1 MGNPIAHSKSP
12 LIHKLFAEQTNQKLT
27 YEASLVEEDGFDER
41 VACFYIEGGKGLNI
55 TVPFKH
61 RALSVVQALTP
72 RAKKAGAVNTLWRTA
87 DEVVHG
93 DNTDGIGLLTD
104 LQQNH
109 QIQITGKRILVL
121 GAGGAVR
128 GILQPLQDAAPEEV
142 VIANRTYE
150 KAQQLASD
158 FSESGNIVALKF
170 EQLRNSFDLIINGT
184 SASLQG
190 ATILLPTVVINSRTI
205 CYDMMYGAEETAFNR
220 WAREN
225 GAGMQLDGLGML
237 VEQAAKAFYI
247 WRGVKPDTAPVIAA
261 VRKQLAG

>member
-12 LIHKLFAEQTNQKLT
+12 LIHKLFAEQTSQKLT
-27 YEASLVEEDGFDER
+27 YEAILAEEDGFDER
-41 VACFYIEGGKGLNI
+41 VACFYIEGGRGLNI

-61 RALSVVQALTP
+61 QALLIAQELTA
-72 RAKKAGAVNTLWRTA
+72 RAKKAGAVNTLWRSA
-87 DEVVHG
+87 DDVMHG

-109 QIQITGKRILVL
+109 RIQIKGQRVLVL

-128 GILQPLQDAAPEEV
+128 GILQPLLETAPEEV
-142 VIANRTYE
+142 VIANRTHE
-150 KAQQLASD
+150 KAQLLADD

-170 EQLRNSFDLIINGT
+170 DQLRNSFDLIINGT

-190 ATILLPTVVINSRTI
+190 SAISLPAVAINSHTI
-205 CYDMMYGAEETAFNR
+205 CYDMMYGTQETAFNR

-237 VEQAAKAFYI
+237 VEQAAEAFYI
-247 WRGVKPDTAPVIAA
+247 WRGIKPETAPVIEA